1 VEAAGIEP
9 AQRSCR
15 GGPYGVGGNGTRAT
29 FLPTDFSKPPP
40 IGETSIVPPLD
51 ISADQFEAFAHR
63 VVAITAEYLATLDD
77 RLTVQPTSAA
87 STSAAFDL
95 PVSEAGLGE
104 SVLDDLTAIT
114 AHVRANTGR
123 RLPYVV
129 GSGESIAAL
138 GDFYASVLNQNV
150 TAWRS
155 APAAA
160 SVERSV
166 VRWLA
171 DAVGCGDFSGSLTS
185 GGSLANLMGL
195 AMARE
200 ARAPANET
208 GAQSCV
214 LYASDEVHMSIPK
227 SVATLGIGRDNLRL
241 VRTDDDFRIDLD
253 ALEEAITADRRA
265 GREPIALVASAGTI
279 TTGAVDPLTQ
289 LAEIAR
295 ANELWLHVDGAYGAF
310 AALAAP
316 AKFEGLWMADS
327 ISLDAHKWLFQ
338 PLDCS
343 LLLFRDP
350 EVARSTF
357 SYTGD
362 YAKTLSDDPIE
373 GFAFFEESLELSRRF
388 RALKLWLSLRYH
400 GLGAFR
406 SAIGEN
412 LRQARLLATLVE
424 EEPSLEL
431 LAPVELSAVC
441 FRWSEGPAN
450 SLNQRNAQILSRVTE
465 RGHVWISNANIR
477 GVFGLRACIVNHR
490 TTDDDVRTIV
500 HEVVTAAAGTA

>member
-1 VEAAGIEP
+1 
-9 AQRSCR
+9 
-15 GGPYGVGGNGTRAT
+15 
-29 FLPTDFSKPPP
+29 
-40 IGETSIVPPLD
+40 
-51 ISADQFEAFAHR
+51 
-63 VVAITAEYLATLDD
+63 
-77 RLTVQPTSAA
+77 
-87 STSAAFDL
+87 
-95 PVSEAGLGE
+95 
-104 SVLDDLTAIT
+104 
-114 AHVRANTGR
+114 
-123 RLPYVV
+123 
-129 GSGESIAAL
+129 
-138 GDFYASVLNQNV
+138 VLNQNV

-265 GREPIALVASAGTI
+265 GRKPIALVASAGTI

-295 ANELWLHVDGAYGAF
+295 ANELWLHVDGAYGAL

-327 ISLDAHKWLFQ
+327 ISMDAHKWLFQ

-343 LLLFRDP
+343 LLLYRDP

-450 SLNQRNAQILSRVTE
+450 SLNQRNAEILSRVTE